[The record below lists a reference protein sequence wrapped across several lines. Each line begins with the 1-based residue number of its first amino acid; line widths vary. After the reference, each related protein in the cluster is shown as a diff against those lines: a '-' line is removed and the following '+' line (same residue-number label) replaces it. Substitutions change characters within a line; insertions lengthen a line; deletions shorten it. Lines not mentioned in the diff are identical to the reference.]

1 MTKRFLTATLSTGQ
15 KITRTTSNDKLAF
28 AWYASGKVAKGP
40 NAGVVGANSG
50 FSSSRFLATKE
61 AMRHG
66 QYWPNDFRF
75 EVVEVV
81 ATEPVKPGNPAKDKP
96 WRIVE
101 VSSAGGRTR
110 YAKNSRGGHLRFATQ
125 AEAATIAQD
134 MTTESAER
142 HAKQSTY
149 VSCKYEARK

>member
-28 AWYASGKVAKGP
+28 AWYASGKA
-40 NAGVVGANSG
+40 NSEFRSNSG

-81 ATEPVKPGNPAKDKP
+81 ATEPPKRGNTAKDKP

-101 VSSAGGRTR
+101 VSNAGGRTR

-125 AEAATIAQD
+125 AEAAKIAQD
-134 MTTESAER
+134 MTETSAEC
-142 HAKQSTY
+142 HAKQPMY
-149 VSCKYEARK
+149 VKCTYEARK